1 MPVILHGW
9 GVIILTLTTRKLK
22 VVKNRAQIHVPG
34 ESVVDLG
41 QESRSVWLWLLPTYM
56 LSPESGNVEVRPR
69 ELGLYCP
76 AVCPRHERPIGTH
89 QKPHIGILQSRAG
102 REERGLVL
110 ETLTCVYVCARV
122 WERCVLRTCVW
133 TCTHMMCTQGH
144 MRLPCDIYS
153 TPTVDGVTYRYLS
166 LFRKWIINK

>member
-41 QESRSVWLWLLPTYM
+41 QEFRSVWLWLLPTYM

-76 AVCPRHERPIGTH
+76 AVCPRHERPIGNH
-89 QKPHIGILQSRAG
+89 QEPCIGIVQSRAG

-122 WERCVLRTCVW
+122 WERCVLRTWV
-133 TCTHMMCTQGH
+133 
-144 MRLPCDIYS
+144 
-153 TPTVDGVTYRYLS
+153 
-166 LFRKWIINK
+166 